1 MEIAQ
6 AVQGILTGGILA
18 VVVLVILLAVAAWL
32 PSSL

>member
-6 AVQGILTGGILA
+6 AISGLLTAGVLA

-32 PSSL
+32 PSWQ

>member
-32 PSSL
+32 PSWQ